1 VLIVVLVI
9 ENPFHALVRNTSCN
23 GRLTQQVIVRLA
35 VTILQ
40 AIYDEEIAG
49 GILVT
54 DVPGSKK
61 VVPKGLRGPIV
72 RDSGETNKDA
82 SSFLKLRRVGCES
95 EVWR

>member
-54 DVPGSKK
+54 DVPGS
-61 VVPKGLRGPIV
+61 VGAETGGDWSGQSGSLVPV
-72 RDSGETNKDA
+72 CSGEP
-82 SSFLKLRRVGCES
+82 
-95 EVWR
+95 